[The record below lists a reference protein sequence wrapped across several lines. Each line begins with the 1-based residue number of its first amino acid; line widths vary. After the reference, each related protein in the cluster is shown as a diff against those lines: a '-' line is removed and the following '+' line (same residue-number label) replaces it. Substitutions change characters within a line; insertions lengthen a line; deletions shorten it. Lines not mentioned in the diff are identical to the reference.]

1 MELATMVDTRK
12 MVRRKHLSSN
22 SRREHAFNIFLI
34 QFQDL
39 QMVLDRSL
47 PKHIMKDLFL
57 AHMAL
62 QLHQPAELFRSLM
75 EPISALFPHST
86 YIKSQWAT
94 LRYDLRGKVP

>member
-1 MELATMVDTRK
+1 
-12 MVRRKHLSSN
+12 
-22 SRREHAFNIFLI
+22 
-34 QFQDL
+34 
-39 QMVLDRSL
+39 MVLDQTL

-75 EPISALFPHST
+75 EPISSLFPHST

-94 LRYDLRGKVP
+94 LRYDLRGMAILSFQLQNTRSLLTSVAQNTTRLRIYLMNCGL

>member
-1 MELATMVDTRK
+1 
-12 MVRRKHLSSN
+12 
-22 SRREHAFNIFLI
+22 
-34 QFQDL
+34 
-39 QMVLDRSL
+39 MVLDQTL

-75 EPISALFPHST
+75 EPISSLFPHST

-94 LRYDLRGKVP
+94 LRYDLRGMAFFFT